1 MQLISAIDCI
11 FWFFKVSSFIVTF
24 CFSDIESSFEYFLV
38 LVVVVVVVVVTTFD
52 DQCLYRR

>member
-11 FWFFKVSSFIVTF
+11 FGFFKVSSFVMF

-38 LVVVVVVVVVTTFD
+38 LVVVVVVVAVTTFD
-52 DQCLYRR
+52 DQCSGGE

>member
-11 FWFFKVSSFIVTF
+11 FGFLRSLFLVAF

-38 LVVVVVVVVVTTFD
+38 LVVVVVVVVAAFD
-52 DQCLYRR
+52 DQCSYSR

>member
-11 FWFFKVSSFIVTF
+11 FGFLRSLFFVTF

-38 LVVVVVVVVVTTFD
+38 LVVVVVVVVVATFD
-52 DQCLYRR
+52 DQCSYRL